1 MQTSSQ
7 IAQSEIVVPVEAR
20 QTFVNEV
27 TAGNVSVETAPLPRP
42 RILQRRAARW
52 ARRVG
57 H

>member
-7 IAQSEIVVPVEAR
+7 IAKSEIVVPAETR

-27 TAGNVSVETAPLPRP
+27 TPSTAAEAVTALPRP

>member
-20 QTFVNEV
+20 QTFVN
-27 TAGNVSVETAPLPRP
+27 VSGETAPLPRP
-42 RILQRRAARW
+42 RILQRRAARS